1 MIQITR
7 NISIDEREIHEE
19 FIRSSGPGG
28 QNINKVA
35 TAVQLRFHVANS
47 PSLPNGVR
55 QRLIRLGGRRV
66 TEDGLLIID
75 ARRFRSQ
82 DRNRKDAIERLVKL
96 IRRAAET
103 PKPRLK
109 TRPTATS
116 KRRRLQ
122 DKRLRGEVKGKRKPV
137 QSFDD

>member
-7 NISIDEREIHEE
+7 NISIDEREIQEE
-19 FIRSSGPGG
+19 FVRSSGPGG

-35 TAVQLRFHVANS
+35 TAVQLRFHVASS
-47 PSLPNGVR
+47 PSLPNDVR

-96 IRRAAET
+96 IRSAAET

-109 TRPTATS
+109 TRPTLTS
-116 KRRRLQ
+116 KRRRVQ
-122 DKRLRGEVKGKRKPV
+122 DKRLRGGVKGRRKHV